1 MKETMHERFVKEFY
15 LHRIPKNTKQMQ
27 YIEAFISKELTLA
40 KEEIETIVEK
50 MIIEASAHPMTT
62 ADGDS
67 FTSRGY
73 NMGYSAALNELLQA
87 VRNKE

>member
-1 MKETMHERFVKEFY
+1 MTETWQERFDKEWNDTFAGDFNGWES
-15 LHRIPKNTKQMQ
+15 IK
-27 YIEAFISKELTLA
+27 AFISKELTLA

-73 NMGYSAALNELLQA
+73 NMGYPAALNELLQA